1 MKIDTPSI
9 GQLFSL
15 SRDPVVCERN
25 GLIVSMNPS
34 AVTLFGSDL
43 TRHLI
48 SEIVPETVLS
58 VREYPFIASAVIEGK
73 TATISCT
80 SFADLRLFSFIIP
93 DLGEEKPVQLP
104 FSVYIREL
112 ANTIKVT
119 SGQIMHQSERYHDE
133 KMDRY
138 AAIMLHN
145 SSKLK
150 RLVSNYSLLTS
161 CMSNPQPFQRITVSV
176 NQICAAVVEAVFDLA
191 QAHGIKLE
199 FVPET
204 EVLASVDPE
213 LCRVMLLNLLSNSLI
228 NTPSGGK
235 IQLILRANTT
245 QFSITVADNGNGIP
259 PEELSGIF
267 SRYNKPVVLDSGQ
280 ISAGLG
286 LAVAE
291 QIARLHNGT
300 IIIQSAP
307 GKGSTIAARFTRKS
321 DTTLMVPWSGY
332 GTTLTDSVM
341 TELSTWLTWK
351 DYSRDSAD

>member
-9 GQLFSL
+9 SQLFSL
-15 SRDPVVCERN
+15 SRDPVVCER
-25 GLIVSMNPS
+25 GGMVVSMNPS
-34 AVTLFGSDL
+34 AVALFGSDL
-43 TRHLI
+43 TGHFISALI
-48 SEIVPETVLS
+48 PETVLS
-58 VREYPFIASAVIEGK
+58 VKDAPFIASAIIEGK

-80 SFADLRLFSFIIP
+80 SFADLRLYSFIIP
-93 DLGEEKPVQLP
+93 DLGEEKPAQMP
-104 FSVYIREL
+104 FSVYIREI

-119 SGQIMHQSERYHDE
+119 SEQIMRQSEAYHDE

-138 AAIMLHN
+138 SAIMLHN

-150 RLVSNYSLLTS
+150 RLVSNYSLLTA
-161 CMSNPQPFQRITVSV
+161 CISNTQPFQPITISV
-176 NQICAAVVEAVFDLA
+176 NQVCSSVVEAVSDLA

-199 FVPET
+199 FISES

-213 LCRVMLLNLLSNSLI
+213 LCRVMLMNLLSNSLI

-235 IQLILRANTT
+235 IQVSLRSNAS

-259 PEELSGIF
+259 PEELSTIF
-267 SRYNKPVVLDSGQ
+267 TRYNKPAVLDNGQ

-300 IIIQSAP
+300 IIIQSVP

-332 GTTLTDSVM
+332 QSSLTDSVM

-351 DYSRDSAD
+351 DYLIGFTD